1 MTSTS
6 RPSFQDTVASLA
18 GADPAATVAALEHQD
33 RLTKP
38 RGALGELEAIG
49 VRLAGA
55 AGVDPPPVPEPA
67 VVAVFAGDHGVAG
80 AGVTPWPSEVTAQ
93 MVANFLAGGAA
104 INVVARQV
112 GARVVVVDV
121 GVASDLP
128 AAPGL
133 LRRKVRAGTGDITSG
148 PAMTR
153 AEALAALQVGLDVAR
168 ELIDEGARCLLT
180 GDMGIG
186 NTTPSA
192 ALIAHFT
199 GRPAAEVTGRGTGVD
214 DPMLAH
220 KVEVVS
226 SALARAGTELE
237 ADDHL
242 GWLASVGGLEIAAL
256 AGYMVGGAEA
266 RVPVVIDGVIAAA
279 ALVVAGTMAPA
290 VVDHCFAGHRSSEPG
305 AGAVLEHLGLRPV
318 LDLGLRLGEGTG
330 AALALPVIQS
340 AARIL
345 GEMATFDSAGVTDKD
360 G

>member
-1 MTSTS
+1 VTSTS
-6 RPSFQDTVASLA
+6 RPSFQDTVAALA
-18 GADPAATVAALEHQD
+18 GADPAATAAALEHQD

-55 AGVDPPPVPEPA
+55 AGADPPPVPEPA

-80 AGVTPWPSEVTAQ
+80 SGVTSWPSEVTGQ

-112 GARVVVVDV
+112 GARVVVIDV

-133 LRRKVRAGTGDITSG
+133 LLRKVRAGTGDISLE

-153 AEALAALQVGLDVAR
+153 SEAAAALQVGLDVAR
-168 ELIDEGARCLLT
+168 ELVAEGARCLLT

-226 SALARAGTELE
+226 SALARAGAELD

-279 ALVVAGTMAPA
+279 ALVVAAAMAPA

>member
-1 MTSTS
+1 VTSTS

-55 AGVDPPPVPEPA
+55 AGADPPPVPEPA

-133 LRRKVRAGTGDITSG
+133 LLRKVRAGTGDITSG